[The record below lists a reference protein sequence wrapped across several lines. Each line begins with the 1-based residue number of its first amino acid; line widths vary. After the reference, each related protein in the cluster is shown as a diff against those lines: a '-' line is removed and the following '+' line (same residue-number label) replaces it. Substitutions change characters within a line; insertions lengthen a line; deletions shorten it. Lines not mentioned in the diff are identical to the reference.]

1 MLTKFEENEA
11 RALVYQD
18 GVSPQIAVKMRFITQ
33 KKSLNIKD
41 LSLLWLGRLDS
52 NQRMSAPK
60 ADALPLGDAPT
71 KSTKKTKQ
79 RALFINF
86 SILLYVIFFIIASI
100 FFKKNHNFLFFGV

>member
-41 LSLLWLGRLDS
+41 LSLLWLPNLYNVRTIDMTPFLERRAEIVAM
-52 NQRMSAPK
+52 QEPLRIVRK
-60 ADALPLGDAPT
+60 ALAA
-71 KSTKKTKQ
+71 
-79 RALFINF
+79 
-86 SILLYVIFFIIASI
+86 
-100 FFKKNHNFLFFGV
+100 